1 MATTITISTDTQNG
15 ALVSSRSTANDAKA
29 QQVFSLVAEHIWA
42 TGTAQQRL
50 DAVLDEMIRQLV
62 LTARNRLRH
71 VKALEAAAE
80 EQDINLD

>member
-15 ALVSSRSTANDAKA
+15 ALTSSRTTADDAKA
-29 QQVFSLVAEHIWA
+29 QQVFALVAEHIGA
-42 TGTAQQRL
+42 TGTAKERL
-50 DAVLDEMIRQLV
+50 ESVLDEMIRQLV
-62 LTARNRLRH
+62 LAARHRLRH